1 MSTSRVLRLL
11 LVLMPLLMPA
21 LAFAQGEGVSLLD
34 AGGGLGVPA
43 LSVKTNPDGTQVGH
57 FWGNGSSY
65 PDLMWEARPIPG
77 TSNFTRNSEV
87 ENCETSAWGRALA
100 ALGFGGKSIASVEEI
115 NVKKQLPAPLT
126 AGDVAA
132 LAKQKKMPVDVLKG
146 RVAELLGK
154 SVEDA
159 SMLDLSSDQLQVLK
173 TELEAE

>member
-1 MSTSRVLRLL
+1 MKKLNGYTEVADRIPAFYAMYPEGSIRTERVE
-11 LVLMPLLMPA
+11 LVQVA
-21 LAFAQGEGVSLLD
+21 GKDFVKVS
-34 AGGGLGVPA
+34 AAVYRG
-43 LSVKTNPDGTQVGH
+43 PDDQLPCVGTAM
-57 FWGNGSSY
+57 
-65 PDLMWEARPIPG
+65 DPIPG

-115 NVKKQLPAPLT
+115 NVKKQLPAPVT

-159 SMLDLSSDQLQVLK
+159 SMLDLSSDQLQALK
-173 TELEAE
+173 TELEAA